1 MMNKKLTLKQSICSA
16 RIFLNIFGLILE
28 ETEELDVNSK
38 LNILDLNNHPVGSLS
53 FDNNNVYI
61 SAEYNDTILE
71 ASYDIPEMTILCDHE
86 DNDTLFAIWYS
97 NIIFLLK
104 NNNINVTG
112 EFYISNFVD
121 EESEYKNKCRCQ
133 PLLRIN
139 FQNNSEFTLKIL
151 RDGKILGLEISSNDY
166 NERID
171 ITPFP
176 NSSEFIVHDIKKG
189 KYDSEKH
196 SYPYRFYSGIFNAGK
211 THEKELLVYLEET
224 GYENYI
230 DHIRAY
236 EEKTSDSE
244 NDLIQKG
251 LLMQKLD
258 DDMFKKIKMLQEILK
273 VGNIPVFDNLVSAC
287 YDSYS
292 DEEIEA
298 LLAIKRKSFLY
309 QDGSSDITSSYYDAN
324 KTNPFNLSNKQ
335 GSFQRKLSAP
345 KNTVND

>member
-1 MMNKKLTLKQSICSA
+1 MMNKKLNLRQSICSA
-16 RIFLNIFGLILE
+16 KIFLNIFGLILE
-28 ETEELDVNSK
+28 DAEELDVSSK
-38 LNILDLNNHPVGSLS
+38 LKIFDSANNPVGSLS
-53 FDNNNVYI
+53 FDNSNVHI
-61 SAEYNDTILE
+61 SAEYSDTILE
-71 ASYDIPEMTILCDHE
+71 ASYEIPEMTILCDHE

-104 NNNINVTG
+104 NNNINVSG

-121 EESEYKNKCRCQ
+121 EEFEYKNNCRCQ
-133 PLLRIN
+133 PLVRIN
-139 FQNNSEFTLKIL
+139 SQNNSEFTLKIL
-151 RDGKILGLEISSNDY
+151 RDGKILGLEISSDDY

-171 ITPFP
+171 ITPFS

-224 GYENYI
+224 GYKNYI
-230 DHIRAY
+230 DYIRTY
-236 EEKTSDSE
+236 EEKTSDDE
-244 NDLIQKG
+244 NDVIQKG

-258 DDMFKKIKMLQEILK
+258 DDMFKKIKMLQEILRI
-273 VGNIPVFDNLVSAC
+273 GNISLFDNLVSVC

-298 LLAIKRKSFLY
+298 LLAIRRKPFQY
-309 QDGSSDITSSYYDAN
+309 QDGSYDITSSYYDIN

-335 GSFQRKLSAP
+335 GSIQRKLTQP